1 MQYSFSEA
9 NQAKGYRLFDF
20 GHKSFKQSFIPI
32 EPRRA
37 FQVIQAS
44 YEDVIHEKLD
54 IKNRE
59 DYFHFKLSDMD
70 HVTDP
75 LMKIRSIYPNT
86 LQISRQDYEV
96 ANDEI
101 DVDVHTL
108 TDLEIIESFY
118 DHVTGEPLE
127 GIKRE
132 NYRIVRK

>member
-1 MQYSFSEA
+1 M
-9 NQAKGYRLFDF
+9 
-20 GHKSFKQSFIPI
+20 
-32 EPRRA
+32 
-37 FQVIQAS
+37 IQAS

-54 IKNRE
+54 IKHRE

-101 DVDVHTL
+101 YVDVHTL

-127 GIKRE
+127 GIKKEKIIALLESDLNKGARE
-132 NYRIVRK
+132 